1 MKNFAKVSYSDRQK
15 QKAQITRLSCLH
27 VLHLKKKIKDT
38 ESCLRKEQEIPANKA
53 HIFIYK
59 KPGNTTFL

>member
-1 MKNFAKVSYSDRQK
+1 ML
-15 QKAQITRLSCLH
+15 TCTT
-27 VLHLKKKIKDT
+27 LKKKNKDT

-59 KPGNTTFL
+59 KPGNITFL